1 MILDNSSSNTSYEF
15 SKLGAKKSIF
25 CGLSFKA
32 LNFAALKTQRGFY
45 PKMGFG
51 THFHGVPKIVLEV
64 VYSKYGY
71 SGAGRGSLRGFCDRR
86 APKRFR
92 HQIGPIGPL
101 ASKNRHFRRFFSS
114 GVPGGCTYFSERP
127 ALQTHPIGPYLRE
140 KSCPT
145 SI

>member
-1 MILDNSSSNTSYEF
+1 MEFKKQVPQVYFDPIFADKNFRKFYILLLKEF
-15 SKLGAKKSIF
+15 GSTRYL
-25 CGLSFKA
+25 
-32 LNFAALKTQRGFY
+32 
-45 PKMGFG
+45 G
-51 THFHGVPKIVLEV
+51 THLRKVIKMVLEV

-71 SGAGRGSLRGFCDRR
+71 SEAGRGSLRGFYNRR

-92 HQIGPIGPL
+92 HQIGPPEPL
-101 ASKNRHFRRFFSS
+101 YTKNRHFRRFFSS
-114 GVPGGCTYFSERP
+114 GVPGGYTYFSERP